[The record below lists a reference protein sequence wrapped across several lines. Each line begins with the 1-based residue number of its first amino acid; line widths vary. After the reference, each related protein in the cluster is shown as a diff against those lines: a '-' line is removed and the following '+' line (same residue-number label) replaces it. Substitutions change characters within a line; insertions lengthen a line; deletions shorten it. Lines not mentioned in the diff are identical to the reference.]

1 MEVGA
6 NMISGFHHLTAIT
19 KDAEKNKTFYT
30 DILGLRLVKQTVNQD
45 NLTDPH
51 LFYGDYKGTPGTILT
66 FFELP
71 RVGQRHEEDSYIHE
85 VLLKIPQGSLPFW
98 KKRLTAGAVRL
109 IENDEASCTFLDP
122 DDMKISLIE
131 VPGMIAPDQA
141 TRHSD
146 VPAEYQIIGIQG
158 IHYTVS
164 DLEKTQAFFHDVLG
178 MLLTDHIAHPIPA
191 PGEESRLIQS
201 TSLKPSRLG
210 RGAIDHIAYSVPG
223 RKDLDQILEQAKENN
238 ISVEKIIDRGYFQSL
253 YLREPSGLRIEIA
266 TDQPGFTLDE
276 PLEKLGETFAL
287 PDFLEPKRKTIEST
301 ILNRKK

>member
-1 MEVGA
+1 
-6 NMISGFHHLTAIT
+6 MITGFHHLTAIT

-71 RVGQRHEEDSYIHE
+71 RVGQRHEEDSFIHE

-98 KKRLTAGAVRL
+98 KKHLTARDIRL
-109 IENDEASCTFLDP
+109 IENDDKGCTFLDP
-122 DDMKISLIE
+122 DDMKISLVE
-131 VPGMIAPDQA
+131 VAGTIAANQA
-141 TRHSD
+141 TNHSK
-146 VPAEYQIIGIQG
+146 VPTEYQIIGIQG

-164 DLEKTQAFFHDVLG
+164 DVEKTEVFFHDVLG
-178 MLLTDHIAHPIPA
+178 MLLTDHIAHPRSSA
-191 PGEESRLIQS
+191 DEKSWLIQS

-210 RGAIDHIAYSVPG
+210 RGAIDHIAYSVPD
-223 RKDLDQILEQAKENN
+223 RKNLDQILEKAKRND
-238 ISVEKIIDRGYFQSL
+238 ITVEKIIDRGYFQSL

-266 TDQPGFTLDE
+266 TDKPGFTLDE

-287 PDFLEPKRKTIEST
+287 PDFLQPQRKAIEST

>member
-1 MEVGA
+1 
-6 NMISGFHHLTAIT
+6 MITGFHHLTAIT

-71 RVGQRHEEDSYIHE
+71 RVGQRHEEDSFIHE

-98 KKRLTAGAVRL
+98 KKRLTAGDIRL
-109 IENDEASCTFLDP
+109 IENDDEGCTFLDP
-122 DDMKISLIE
+122 DDMKISLVE
-131 VPGMIAPDQA
+131 VAETIAANQA
-141 TRHSD
+141 TNHSD

-164 DLEKTQAFFHDVLG
+164 DVEKTEAFFHDVMG
-178 MLLTDHIAHPIPA
+178 MKLLDHTAHPFTA
-191 PGEESRLIQS
+191 PEEESRLIQS
-201 TSLKPSRLG
+201 ASLKPSRLG
-210 RGAIDHIAYSVPG
+210 RGAIDHIAYSVPD
-223 RKDLDQILEQAKENN
+223 RKDLEQILEKAKRND
-238 ISVEKIIDRGYFQSL
+238 ITVEKIIDRGYFQSL

-266 TDQPGFTLDE
+266 TDKPGFTLDE

-287 PDFLEPKRKTIEST
+287 PDFLEPKRKAIEST

>member
-1 MEVGA
+1 
-6 NMISGFHHLTAIT
+6 MITGFHHLTAIT

-51 LFYGDYKGTPGTILT
+51 LFYGDYQGTPGTILT

-71 RVGQRHEEDSYIHE
+71 RVGQRHEEDSFIHE
-85 VLLKIPQGSLPFW
+85 VVLKIPQGSLPFW
-98 KKRLTAGAVRL
+98 RDRLTARSIRF
-109 IENDEASCTFLDP
+109 IENDEAACTFLDP
-122 DDMKISLIE
+122 DDMKISLVE
-131 VPGMIAPDQA
+131 VPEVIAPDQA

-164 DLEKTQAFFHDVLG
+164 DLGKTEAFFRDVLG
-178 MLLTDHIAHPIPA
+178 LRLLNHTARPIPS
-191 PGEESRLIQS
+191 PDEESRLIKS
-201 TSLKPSRLG
+201 PSLKPSRLG
-210 RGAIDHIAYSVPG
+210 RGAIDHIAYSVLDSG
-223 RKDLDQILEQAKENN
+223 DLDLILKKAREYK
-238 ISVEKIIDRGYFQSL
+238 ITVEKIIDRGYFQSL

-266 TDQPGFTLDE
+266 TVQPGFTLDE
-276 PLEKLGETFAL
+276 TLEKLGETFAL
-287 PDFLEPKRKTIEST
+287 PDFLEPKRKAIEAT

>member
-1 MEVGA
+1 
-6 NMISGFHHLTAIT
+6 MITGFHHLTAIT

-30 DILGLRLVKQTVNQD
+30 DTLGLRLVKQTVNQD

-71 RVGQRHEEDSYIHE
+71 RVGQRHEEDSLIHE
-85 VLLKIPQGSLPFW
+85 VLLKIPQGSLQFW
-98 KKRLTAGAVRL
+98 KNRLTSGAIHL
-109 IENDEASCTFLDP
+109 IGTDKASCTFQDP
-122 DDMKISLIE
+122 DDMKISLVE
-131 VPGMIAPDQA
+131 VPEMIAPDQA

-164 DLEKTQAFFHDVLG
+164 DLEKSETFFRDVLG
-178 MLLTDHIAHPIPA
+178 MKLLDHNAHPVAA
-191 PGEESRLIQS
+191 PEEVSRLIQS
-201 TSLKPSRLG
+201 SSVKPSRLG
-210 RGAIDHIAYSVPG
+210 KGTIDHIAYSVPE
-223 RKDLDQILEQAKENN
+223 RKNLDQILDKAKESQ
-238 ISVEKIIDRGYFQSL
+238 ITVEKIIDRGYFQSL

-266 TDQPGFTLDE
+266 TEQPGFTLDE

-287 PDFLEPKRKTIEST
+287 PDFLEPKRKAIEST

>member
-1 MEVGA
+1 
-6 NMISGFHHLTAIT
+6 MISGFHHLTAIT
-19 KDAEKNKTFYT
+19 KDAEKNKIFYT
-30 DILGLRLVKQTVNQD
+30 DTLGLRLVKQTVNQD

-66 FFELP
+66 FFDLP

-98 KKRLTAGAVRL
+98 RNRLTAGVVRL
-109 IENDEASCTFLDP
+109 IGNDEASCIFLDP
-122 DDMKISLIE
+122 DDMKISLVE
-131 VPGMIAPDQA
+131 MPEMIAPDQA

-164 DLEKTQAFFHDVLG
+164 DLEKTEAFFRDVLG
-178 MLLTDHIAHPIPA
+178 MKVTNHIAHPTPF
-191 PGEESRLIQS
+191 PDEESRLIQS
-201 TSLKPSRLG
+201 TSLKPTRLG
-210 RGAIDHIAYSVPG
+210 KGAIDHIAYSVPE
-223 RKDLDQILEQAKENN
+223 RKVLDLILDKAKDSQIT
-238 ISVEKIIDRGYFQSL
+238 VEKIIDRGYFQSL

-266 TDQPGFTLDE
+266 TEHPGFTLDE
-276 PLEKLGETFAL
+276 PLEKLGESFAL
-287 PDFLEPKRKTIEST
+287 PDFLETKRKAIEDT

>member
-1 MEVGA
+1 
-6 NMISGFHHLTAIT
+6 MISGFHHLTAIT

-45 NLTDPH
+45 NLIDLH

-71 RVGQRHEEDSYIHE
+71 RGGQRREEDSYIHE

-131 VPGMIAPDQA
+131 VPGMIAPDQ
-141 TRHSD
+141 TMRHSD

-164 DLEKTQAFFHDVLG
+164 DL
-178 MLLTDHIAHPIPA
+178 
-191 PGEESRLIQS
+191 
-201 TSLKPSRLG
+201 
-210 RGAIDHIAYSVPG
+210 
-223 RKDLDQILEQAKENN
+223 DQILEKAKENN
-238 ISVEKIIDRGYFQSL
+238 ITVEKIIDRGYFQSL